1 VGAIFIAD
9 IKFDVHFSNMTI
21 ASAFSAAATYQSAS
35 NKAAQSAQAMREAA
49 IERAAQ
55 ERQAQSR
62 AVKAESVAAVRQSP
76 RAEGSVMQ
84 TSRDLRQL
92 VGRSMRNETD
102 GIRAENRRRSEEQQ
116 VAYAREM
123 ARRSEYIR
131 REGNTVRESFQAIA

>member
-1 VGAIFIAD
+1 
-9 IKFDVHFSNMTI
+9 MTI
-21 ASAFSAAATYQSAS
+21 AGAFSAASHFQATS
-35 NKAAQSAQAMREAA
+35 NRAALAAQNMREAA
-49 IERAAQ
+49 IERAVQ
-55 ERQAQSR
+55 ERQSRPR

-76 RAEGSVMQ
+76 RAESSVMQ